1 MKVPLGTAV
10 IVMKESRKET
20 QRCAVV
26 GTEVV
31 KVKKRNVNDLFLCRC
46 SILRQRAH
54 MCASL
59 KRPKRVP
66 PNTPP

>member
-31 KVKKRNVNDLFLCRC
+31 KVKKRNVNWSVFMYMFYSSSKDT
-46 SILRQRAH
+46 
-54 MCASL
+54 
-59 KRPKRVP
+59 RVHP
-66 PNTPP
+66 GL